1 MKHKTKNETMQIVR
15 IELLVDRAKML
26 YETNN
31 SSYDKGILNGLT
43 LALSVLKNE
52 EWRPVE

>member
-52 EWRPVE
+52 EWKPIE